1 MPSLPRDLMR
11 DLSSA
16 RIQPAASAE
25 VARVGE
31 IADAAVSVPVLL
43 ITSPARLTWPVRLGE
58 HADLDAS
65 VALVTGAA
73 TPTPAGVTIRIGIA
87 DERRFEELFRVP
99 IAAPGNGSLVWHP
112 IRIDLGA
119 YSGWKFSFFYR
130 PSRRTWNVVVGVDPT
145 PGGTLAWRAL
155 RLQAHARKGPT

>member
-1 MPSLPRDLMR
+1 MR

-31 IADAAVSVPVLL
+31 VADAGVPTPALL
-43 ITSPARLTWPVRLGE
+43 ITAPARLTWPVRFGE

-65 VALVTGAA
+65 VALVPGAA
-73 TPTPAGVTIRIGIA
+73 ASTAGVTVRIGITDA
-87 DERRFEELFRVP
+87 RTFDELWRLP
-99 IAAPGNGSLVWHP
+99 LTAASGTGSLAWQP

-119 YSGWKFSFFYR
+119 YFGWKFSLFYR
-130 PSRRTWNVVVGVDPT
+130 PSRLNWNIVLGVDAT
-145 PGGTLAWRAL
+145 PGGTVAWRAL
-155 RLQAHARKGPT
+155 RIQPHAR

>member
-1 MPSLPRDLMR
+1 MR

-31 IADAAVSVPVLL
+31 IADAGVPLPVLL
-43 ITSPARLTWPVRLGE
+43 ITSPARLTWPLRLGE

-65 VALVTGAA
+65 VALVTSAA
-73 TPTPAGVTIRIGIA
+73 TTTPAGVTIRIGVA
-87 DERRFEELFRVP
+87 DERRFEELFRLP
-99 IAAPGNGSLVWHP
+99 IADTPGNGSLVWHP
-112 IRIDLGA
+112 VRIDLGD
-119 YSGWKFSFFYR
+119 YSGWKFSLFYR
-130 PSRRTWNVVVGVDPT
+130 PSRRTWNVIVGVDPT

-155 RLQAHARKGPT
+155 RIQAHARKGPT